1 MDFVLLLDRA
11 EKAMHNE
18 FRDTQREEGTTMA
31 IRLIALDLDG
41 TLLTENKVILPE
53 TLSALTK
60 AGEAG
65 ILVVPATGRPL
76 SGVPEEVLS
85 IPFLRYLITSNGAF
99 TYQYPGETI
108 LRRHTIPRTR
118 AMQILEYLDHPGLL
132 TEVFIEGRGYHES
145 ETNRIMNELYRGT
158 PLENYLAGSRTIV
171 DSLSV
176 FLDSQPMDVENISTL
191 FLDTERLQ
199 PSYRELRERDD
210 ITVVQSAP
218 RVLEI
223 GSSEADKGKAV
234 SELAGSL
241 GIAREEIM
249 VFGDS
254 NNDFG
259 LFDAAGTAVAMN
271 NATRELKDHAHR
283 ITASNEEDGI
293 GIVIREILAH

>member
-1 MDFVLLLDRA
+1 
-11 EKAMHNE
+11 MHNE
-18 FRDTQREEGTTMA
+18 FRKTQREEGSA
-31 IRLIALDLDG
+31 LAVRLIALDLDG
-41 TLLTENKVILPE
+41 TLLTDSKEILPD
-53 TLSALTK
+53 TLSALTM

-108 LRRHTIPRTR
+108 LRRHTIPCHR
-118 AMQILEYLDHPGLL
+118 ALEILEYLDHPGLL
-132 TEVFIEGRGYHES
+132 TEIFIEGRGYHEP
-145 ETNRIMNELYRGT
+145 ETSRIMNDLYRGT

-171 DSLSV
+171 DSLSG
-176 FLDSQPMDVENISTL
+176 FLDSQPMDVENISIL
-191 FLDTERLQ
+191 FLDPEQLD
-199 PSYRELRERDD
+199 PSYRELSEQND

-223 GSSEADKGKAV
+223 GSAEADKGKAV

-241 GIAREEIM
+241 GIVREEIM

-271 NATRELKDHAHR
+271 NATRELKNHAHR
-283 ITASNEEDGI
+283 ITASNEDDGI
-293 GIVIREILAH
+293 GIVVREILAH